1 MIPTDNL
8 FNIYYDIGRAL
19 PFEAQRLQRGASD
32 WYVNQSVLVTRIHP
46 KGKYGHAFGFYLQ
59 KGERADSYWCS
70 KEETEP
76 QPIPCC
82 GCGGWSLV
90 RVIGEP
96 TTQPSERKP
105 VMVLE
110 PDDLLTFGKYKGK
123 KVLEVFFENSQ
134 YLQWAEQNVK
144 DFVVNWSPLIRIH
157 KEIMNCNS
165 DEPQVDTHEGGST

>member
-1 MIPTDNL
+1 
-8 FNIYYDIGRAL
+8 
-19 PFEAQRLQRGASD
+19 
-32 WYVNQSVLVTRIHP
+32 
-46 KGKYGHAFGFYLQ
+46 
-59 KGERADSYWCS
+59 
-70 KEETEP
+70 
-76 QPIPCC
+76 
-82 GCGGWSLV
+82 
-90 RVIGEP
+90 
-96 TTQPSERKP
+96 
-105 VMVLE
+105 MVLE